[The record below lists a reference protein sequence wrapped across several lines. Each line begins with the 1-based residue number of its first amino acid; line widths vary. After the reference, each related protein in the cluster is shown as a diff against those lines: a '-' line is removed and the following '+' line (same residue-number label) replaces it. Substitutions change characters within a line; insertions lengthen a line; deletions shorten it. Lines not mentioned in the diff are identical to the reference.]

1 MSALLTK
8 NFKILMAKR
17 VYDLLDLTANS
28 YLPDSAKSYIYVTI
42 GKPLPWNSGIEVPPT
57 PKEDDESINEYY
69 RRGIYAKQLSLE
81 NASLVVPR
89 INWVAN
95 TIYSTYLST
104 ENFYVLNK
112 SDQVFKCLSNV
123 ATNTASTVEPTLTLS
138 TTSLEEPYILTSD
151 GYKWKY
157 MNTLTSQQKQ
167 KFLSDD
173 WMPITY
179 NKFVRAAAV
188 GGSIDVVTINNSG
201 NNYTNGTVQSI
212 ITVTG
217 DGTGAILKA
226 NVAGGHV
233 QDIIIQNRGSNYTYA
248 NVAFTDVSGGIGS
261 DASATISIAPHDGHG
276 YDPEYELGASTIIFN
291 VEFTGDESG
300 KLPTENDF
308 REITLLQN
316 PFNQG
321 TTKLATD
328 TFYTMYTRIKTS
340 PGVGDYNNDE
350 IVFQGTTFADATF
363 SAEVV
368 SFDEIQNYLYL
379 NNIHGTLQNNQAIKG
394 LSSGSIRVVNSIV
407 QPTLDLFS
415 GKILYIADK
424 LPISR
429 DPSQTERIR
438 FIMSF

>member
-8 NFKILMAKR
+8 NFKILMAKQ
-17 VYDLLDLTANS
+17 VYDLLDLTSNS
-28 YLPDSAKSYIYVTI
+28 YLPDAKKTYIYATI
-42 GKPLPWNSGIEVPPT
+42 GKPLPWNSGAEIPPT
-57 PKEDDESINEYY
+57 PKEDDGAINEYY

-95 TIYSTYLST
+95 TVYSTYLST
-104 ENFYVLNK
+104 GNFYVLNK

-123 ATNTASTVEPTLTLS
+123 SSNVASTVEPTLTLS

-151 GYKWKY
+151 NYKWKY
-157 MNTLTSQQKQ
+157 MNTLTSLQKQ
-167 KFLSDD
+167 KFLSDE
-173 WMPITY
+173 WMPVTY

-188 GGSIDVVTINNSG
+188 GGSIDIVKITNAG

-212 ITVTG
+212 ISVTG

-226 NVAGGHV
+226 NVSSGHI
-233 QDIIIQNRGSNYTYA
+233 QDIIIQNRGFDYTYA
-248 NVAFTDVSGGIGS
+248 NVAFTDVTGGVGTG
-261 DASATISIAPHDGHG
+261 ASATISIAPHDGHG
-276 YDPEYELGASTIIFN
+276 YDPVYELGASTIIFN

-321 TTKLATD
+321 TTTLATD

-340 PGVGDYNNDE
+340 PGVGDFNNDE
-350 IVFQGTTFADATF
+350 LVFQGTTLTDATF
-363 SAEVV
+363 TAEVI
-368 SFDEIQNYLYL
+368 SFDEVQNYLYL
-379 NNIHGTLQNNQAIKG
+379 NNIRGTLQNNQAIKG
-394 LSSGSIRVVNSIV
+394 LNSGSIRVVNSIV

-415 GKILYIADK
+415 GKILYVADK
-424 LPISR
+424 LPIAR